1 MTRRN
6 ILTTLSGALL
16 VALSVLAVAACGGG
30 GGATAA
36 TRPKTTSGASA
47 TTGLANTSLGN
58 ILVDSQG
65 RTLYL
70 FKADSATTSA
80 CTGACASAWPPLLAS
95 GKPTVGAGADASL
108 IGTADRSDGTN
119 QVTYNG
125 HPLYRFAHDTK
136 AGDTN
141 GQAVTAFGALWYV
154 VSSSGNQITGRVS
167 SSGTGAGSRLPA
179 C

>member
-1 MTRRN
+1 MRQR
-6 ILTTLSGALL
+6 
-16 VALSVLAVAACGGG
+16 
-30 GGATAA
+30 
-36 TRPKTTSGASA
+36 
-47 TTGLANTSLGN
+47 
-58 ILVDSQG
+58 
-65 RTLYL
+65 
-70 FKADSATTSA
+70 
-80 CTGACASAWPPLLAS
+80 AWPPLLAS

-119 QVTYNG
+119 PLTYNG

-154 VSSSGNQITGRVS
+154 VSSSGNQITGRPS

-179 C
+179 Y